1 MLSLMYVSTAR
12 PGLTSQDVAAM
23 ADRAAQNNARE
34 GVTGMLA
41 FNSRNFMQLL
51 EGVGDKVLGIMRH
64 IERDDRHHDITYIRQ
79 DRREQRECP
88 DWSMRSLITPLTG
101 IGSATV
107 FTGSLPRQMELD
119 TKILFTSFAS
129 SLTAAQAAQHAEAE
143 QQRAMQNR
151 GEADN
156 D

>member
-12 PGLTSQDVAAM
+12 PGLTGSEVEALAQRV
-23 ADRAAQNNARE
+23 AQNNARQE
-34 GVTGMLA
+34 VTGLLA

-51 EGVGDKVLGIMRH
+51 EGVGEKVLGVMRT

-79 DRREQRECP
+79 DTRAHRECP

-101 IGSATV
+101 LGSASV

-129 SLTAAQAAQHAEAE
+129 SLTAAQEAQHAEAE
-143 QQRAMQNR
+143 QRAMQDR
-151 GEADN
+151 GAAEN